1 MIEEQA
7 LSRIHRLGQTRNVTM
22 IRYRV
27 RGSFEEVR
35 FCPISGQIASLMS
48 AMRTTLN

>member
-7 LSRIHRLGQTRNVTM
+7 LSRIHRLGQRRNVTM

-27 RGSFEEVR
+27 RGSFEEVGSR
-35 FCPISGQIASLMS
+35 RAS
-48 AMRTTLN
+48 